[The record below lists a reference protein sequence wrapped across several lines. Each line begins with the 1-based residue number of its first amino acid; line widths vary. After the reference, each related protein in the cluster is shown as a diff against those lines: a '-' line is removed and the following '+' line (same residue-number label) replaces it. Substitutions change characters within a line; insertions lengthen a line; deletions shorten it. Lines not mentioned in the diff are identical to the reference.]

1 MECEEHNNN
10 KHEENTHMHTHH
22 ACKILLWGEMSSN
35 LDESIML
42 QIDQCL
48 VKDQQAQS
56 QIRYHNDYF
65 TL

>member
-1 MECEEHNNN
+1 MN
-10 KHEENTHMHTHH
+10 KKTQTHTLY
-22 ACKILLWGEMSSN
+22 KIMLWGEMTSN